1 MEDSMAK
8 KQMSR
13 TRPVRKSLPRRASAR
28 QNIVTPELLDLG
40 KFMKAPV
47 APAVRAKGFIFT
59 GGYVPL
65 DPRTGQAVTGSIEDQ
80 TRQTL
85 QNIKDVLKRAGSS
98 MEKVVKVNVFLSDL
112 SEWERMNEVYREFF
126 PKNFPARRT
135 VHAMLV
141 GGYKV
146 EIDCIAVA

>member
-13 TRPVRKSLPRRASAR
+13 KRPVRKSAPKRASR
-28 QNIVTPELLDLG
+28 REIIGTPELLDLG

-47 APAVRAKGFIFT
+47 APAVRANGFIFT

-65 DPRTGQAVTGSIEDQ
+65 DPRTGEAVTGSIEEQ

-98 MEKVVKVNVFLSDL
+98 LEKVVKVNVFLSDL
-112 SEWERMNEVYREFF
+112 SEWERMNTVYREFF
-126 PKNFPARRT
+126 PKEFPARRT